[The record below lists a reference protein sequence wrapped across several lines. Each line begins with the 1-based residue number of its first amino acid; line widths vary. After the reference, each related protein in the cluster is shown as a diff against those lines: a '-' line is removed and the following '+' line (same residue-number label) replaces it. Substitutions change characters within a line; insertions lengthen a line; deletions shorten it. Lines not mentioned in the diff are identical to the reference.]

1 MKPWRLAVEA
11 GAAYRLTKLITD
23 DGITQPLRE
32 AVIADAY
39 ERAHRTGE
47 AHAISA
53 ELGAETKPDEWQQI
67 ATADEEPPKMAQLIT
82 CRWCTGVW
90 VGLGIVL
97 VARRFR
103 RAWPALA
110 DALALAAAA
119 ALIAGLE
126 KDE

>member
-1 MKPWRLAVEA
+1 MKPWRLVVEA
-11 GAAYRLTKLITD
+11 VAAYRLTKLITA

-82 CRWCTGVW
+82 CRWCTGVYVS
-90 VGLGIVL
+90 VGIL
-97 VARRFR
+97 VVRWW
-103 RAWPALA
+103 WPKLWEQVADGAALS
-110 DALALAAAA
+110 AAA
-119 ALIAGLE
+119 ALLARLE
-126 KDE
+126 D